1 MAIAVNLVTKSF
13 AGTPTNLIFVFG
25 QAFMNLSAISCSTNP
40 SGFSKITVDRTV
52 KVPVN
57 LGQNEGVIAAEAEFN
72 EIVPLTATRVAEATA
87 INFRLVARI
96 VDLSLQVDFQMHSQI
111 TAQIVQ

>member
-1 MAIAVNLVTKSF
+1 
-13 AGTPTNLIFVFG
+13 
-25 QAFMNLSAISCSTNP
+25 MNLSAISCSTNP
-40 SGFSKITVDRTV
+40 SGFSKITVERTV

-57 LGQNEGVIAAEAEFN
+57 LGQNEGVIAADAEFN

-96 VDLSLQVDFQMHSQI
+96 VDLSLQVDFQMRSQI

>member
-57 LGQNEGVIAAEAEFN
+57 LGQNEGVIAADAEFN

-87 INFRLVARI
+87 INLRLVARI
-96 VDLSLQVDFQMHSQI
+96 VDLSLQVDFQMHSKI

>member
-1 MAIAVNLVTKSF
+1 ML
-13 AGTPTNLIFVFG
+13 G
-25 QAFMNLSAISCSTNP
+25 LSATMNRKD
-40 SGFSKITVDRTV
+40 GTSKIFKMFLGEVVFKENRKQDH
-52 KVPVN
+52 PVVVRAV
-57 LGQNEGVIAAEAEFN
+57 EYKIDDAEFN

-87 INFRLVARI
+87 INLRLVARI